1 MKKLW
6 NSHHF
11 FFTLL
16 FRSQSMILSS
26 PKVSR
31 KDLLE
36 ELENQQPFDLKN
48 KMRRKRRKLKI
59 PQERHLSPAM

>member
-1 MKKLW
+1 
-6 NSHHF
+6 
-11 FFTLL
+11 
-16 FRSQSMILSS
+16 MILSS

-59 PQERHLSPAM
+59 P